1 MPCKSSGIPVYQKRT
16 QNENKTSIVTP
27 EKNNG
32 GIRSKPTTK
41 CTHFPS
47 NNVPSKRTSSSK
59 ISNRDASLCE
69 QANPGNGGNKLF
81 KSETSVEQKNVQTSK
96 AVALPHPHMRTPK
109 PTGTAT
115 FPKPTTRN
123 GRISI
128 NALRSAD
135 DRSKPK
141 TSASVRPTARRL
153 KNLDPVSSDRHQVQD
168 RSRSRDGAPY
178 ADYMNSSASHVEN
191 LGDDSLFANSNDSVS
206 RTCTMST
213 ISVIV
218 SESKSSLGN
227 EELSLEKSEA
237 LASPLNRMKWRTRSG
252 PIRNKSPSSPAPIR
266 RDVSISSLRSSLPL
280 RPMVAKSEE
289 TLRVPTA
296 VPLTMTQPLT
306 GKVSPSKSTL
316 PARSALRGSIVNK
329 VMVGDTR
336 VKGKG
341 KTEIKKCVHE
351 AETKPTIVPGT
362 RSVPCARLKS
372 SNRNRLEN
380 SSSEQVSSETSS
392 LLSVDESSNRIVFKS
407 LVNHK
412 SDKNR
417 KNIHAYESHK
427 KRSRKIVTPGIEVS
441 TDEEETDESMCDGI
455 IPTVFK
461 VSTIDKIS
469 SRSSIKT
476 IRGTTHRKHEVLSN
490 NAENLTSLASPK
502 SISQPIP
509 LITNSEEIS
518 IIVKDA
524 ENSDLSIKMS
534 EKIPLATKLGSNKL
548 KPKIERTT
556 SLRATKD
563 QSSPRKNQALESNI
577 ILSSRPTSASSLRIK
592 KLKSNPTS
600 SSSIT
605 TPVAPSRGTQKP
617 EQALDKSLTR
627 NKLNSRSCI
636 KKFSPKELR
645 EDGKITNEKRTA
657 RQGTVEMC
665 EKETAPRSS
674 RLTSGENAQV
684 KANAS
689 PARRSTPGISVS
701 CKSGIAARKIL
712 PDQTKEEQSTLHKA
726 EEKTNDL
733 IATSLED
740 IKEYTLEENIE
751 VASPRILGNPR
762 LSFKSENRQSLSD
775 TFASSSISNTCMPS
789 PEINVLITS
798 KTSPGSTE
806 TRALQKMLSENEA
819 GAARSSP
826 VPEPPVAST
835 RLSGDTVPSANTDKL
850 LRVKNNDLDDSL
862 QDGSVSDDE
871 ETRGSNTS
879 RNSSPKSID
888 FTKSLLASPKRLSVD
903 LPPWTAM
910 KNNTIVHVT
919 GDDDCEVQNGR
930 VTVRVNSEPYV
941 SGVGYSVNNSV
952 QFDNNFSESDST
964 ELKLEK
970 TSSES
975 RIEVESWKNNLMA
988 KDLANTKAVEEDRS
1002 EATVVVNLESEIS
1015 KGVNEPCILP
1025 HINKLVLF
1033 TEAANQHPDILA
1045 SDILLKSSR
1054 RSLTRICAEEYLAS
1068 DENINRMDTRSE
1080 SSNALVAR
1088 DEPHDFRAQFFSNGL
1103 GLGDE
1108 SSRKI
1113 TAERFKNTI
1122 SKSRELLTQ
1131 LELEHRRLKG
1141 ESELPNTWLERD
1153 LGECRSVELM
1163 IKTYSDDTSVSKFY
1177 NEQIISTGNRIRRT
1191 EMKENQVLDW
1201 RPPRKDTHRSG
1212 SESQRKLTSDGR
1224 HLFQFLHKRTK
1235 NATNYRMSERHT
1247 QSLRE
1252 GSHYSRRS
1260 AVELELQPDRGRS
1273 SSTSTEN
1280 RDFLEREEEAVCIMQ
1295 QRSLS
1300 LPKTF
1305 LADKYGLSGFKAA
1318 LPSVIFPWRRSDQSR
1333 ERELAPAGCPAYE
1346 DPSQPS
1352 AAANADPHQDGSSHV
1367 AITSDSRNSAASNRH
1382 YENCPGSE
1390 DQITSLLL
1398 EKRNLYNINRDTVDV
1413 NSCSINNNKYEEK
1426 RNVAKQDAKTCHREG
1441 RRRSSKD
1448 GGVQN
1453 NSKRNVSNSPVYTRP
1468 SRAGVVCD
1476 TSCEAGGEYT
1486 AAEAGYELRQRP
1498 VIQDSYHRHSSDHNN
1513 RHNDTNCD
1521 YSSRYTQHISGNGIR
1536 YSNRSSETTSQIF
1549 NNPENS
1555 GQLTDNLSDGS
1566 YKYTG
1571 KNSDDTSRYSVSG
1584 STRYPSSNISY
1595 NSSQYPNTNTHNHT
1609 PSNKSIGTQWPPG
1622 GGLEF
1627 NSNVEYL
1634 DFNEQ
1639 NLQNSSSSRNNDKRY
1654 SVQRE
1659 FSEAEV
1665 QCVHNSA
1672 EFLDDTLVENRL
1684 DNQALIETSA
1694 GKSDQSADVCGHQS
1708 LPHMTQLQLQ
1718 QHLQQRALTESA
1730 APNNGMFQKFKKS
1743 LSLRLNKKSSSRS
1756 ESPTEGPNNNNNC
1769 NNTYT
1774 NCHGGE
1780 QATTTMVGHVDPPAT
1795 LPRRRGVKEDD
1806 AKQVYLFGQ
1815 PVFRSSKD
1823 RRKARLRDA
1832 RASKCSSGDSGDS
1845 GIEIA
1850 GNGGLNNYSE
1860 YLAETATSVFHV
1872 SVNDHCSADERPV
1885 NADDGSCR
1893 ISIPCDCVDDTTTS
1907 TSSCTHDQP
1916 CTCSVSC
1923 SCTNGAPALGSNSRQ
1938 SLAST
1943 SSTTISSSLDSSN
1956 TSVTTISYG
1965 GPSHPSLTS
1974 CGSDGAQCFT
1984 NHRGNSCSACGGI
1997 NRNSFHTTQ
2006 LCSHPTSSAPSK
2018 IRRCQSDAASSIN
2031 NLSNVGRVGRA
2042 GHDRYT
2048 CDKTCVRDP
2057 SGGRTSVRDTSGSRG
2072 TRGGSSRAHLS
2083 AGGKAVTDASGVR
2096 RSERRSED
2104 ETSQRNKSLK
2114 RSQGSTHLRR
2124 SVSQPLD
2131 LNKSPVEGGAAVSLR
2146 VTSRPT
2152 CGAAAFLHVYPHKRP
2167 QRRPSTGNL
2176 LSDDHTSE
2184 EELLPS
2190 DTEEARKERAF
2201 DESCSVVYAE
2211 ALWDHVT
2218 MDSEELMFRAGEL
2231 ISVVDRSD
2239 HDWWWGRIGTRAGWF
2254 PVAFV
2259 RLLVNQQEHLASSL
2273 DLQTSCSRD
2282 SLAAPVSH
2290 AGPEDK
2296 LLDTTITNS
2305 DAVGGK
2311 VDAYSDEMVAS
2322 RGGYCRAT
2330 SQYSNGTTPRK
2341 ASASGPTH
2349 DQIRANV
2356 IKEIITTERDFVK
2369 HLRDVVEGYLKQA
2382 RRRPDMFS
2390 TARISAIFGNME
2402 ELYAFQTRFLADLEG
2417 CIDWDNLHTSCV
2429 GEAFIKNSDKF
2440 EIYSEYCNN
2449 HPFAVS
2455 ELQELY
2461 QQEKYV
2467 HFFEACRLLQEM
2479 IDISLDGFLLTP
2491 VQKICKYPLQLQE
2504 LLKYTKPD
2512 HPDHDSVQGALNAM
2526 RSAALLVNERRRR
2539 MECLEKIAAWQMEL
2553 EGWEG
2558 AELLDSSS
2566 QLLHQGEVVKGAGGA
2581 WPKEVTLFLFDRQL
2595 VYCKKDIIK
2604 RNTYVY
2610 RGRINLDQCSVE
2622 DVVDSK
2628 DGSRSNYVP
2637 NAWRIRCRDKNKS
2650 YVFAC
2655 KTAEEKSKWLEA
2667 FRRERELVAGDEE
2680 AGFLVSDKTR
2690 ALAREAARTRRAR
2703 PKKPRSS
2710 KIVSKRGQALTHA
2723 QAELLVNIDRELR
2736 SNSLPSHQQQQQQ
2749 AQQQQQ
2755 QQQQL
2760 CNTAPLSTS
2769 LLPADTSDNKRRGLW
2784 FSFGGQKKS
2793 RSQSR
2798 GGDPPQATPV

>member
-1 MPCKSSGIPVYQKRT
+1 MQVEKCMLVQWCGAPIVIPGYPAGGMCRQPGMTAYPRPPELCLIPNTTLGRHSFSYYDQILPPYDSLVSGVDLYRSNLLLATPRSHKEMGIVYPPLRRHSHDQSDFNPKYLYINNMNNLNKAKSCHNTPRKNSSEDKMVLSGTEILSERT
-16 QNENKTSIVTP
+16 EGKNEL
-27 EKNNG
+27 G
-32 GIRSKPTTK
+32 
-41 CTHFPS
+41 
-47 NNVPSKRTSSSK
+47 
-59 ISNRDASLCE
+59 
-69 QANPGNGGNKLF
+69 
-81 KSETSVEQKNVQTSK
+81 
-96 AVALPHPHMRTPK
+96 
-109 PTGTAT
+109 
-115 FPKPTTRN
+115 
-123 GRISI
+123 
-128 NALRSAD
+128 
-135 DRSKPK
+135 
-141 TSASVRPTARRL
+141 
-153 KNLDPVSSDRHQVQD
+153 
-168 RSRSRDGAPY
+168 RSRSIMRRSSYNHWYRKKPRPGNQNRLSLPSLKESTKPRPQNVYTSVSELNKVRRSNTSVGDRGSRSQSITNRTLRSNGQKLARVNSMSSIKNGTIQGIKNTKTKRVTICNSDLLMTPEMRVSQISVGS
-178 ADYMNSSASHVEN
+178 ANEAVIFRNKQSDHRGSMNSS
-191 LGDDSLFANSNDSVS
+191 L
-206 RTCTMST
+206 
-213 ISVIV
+213 
-218 SESKSSLGN
+218 
-227 EELSLEKSEA
+227 
-237 LASPLNRMKWRTRSG
+237 
-252 PIRNKSPSSPAPIR
+252 
-266 RDVSISSLRSSLPL
+266 
-280 RPMVAKSEE
+280 
-289 TLRVPTA
+289 
-296 VPLTMTQPLT
+296 
-306 GKVSPSKSTL
+306 
-316 PARSALRGSIVNK
+316 
-329 VMVGDTR
+329 
-336 VKGKG
+336 
-341 KTEIKKCVHE
+341 
-351 AETKPTIVPGT
+351 
-362 RSVPCARLKS
+362 
-372 SNRNRLEN
+372 
-380 SSSEQVSSETSS
+380 
-392 LLSVDESSNRIVFKS
+392 
-407 LVNHK
+407 
-412 SDKNR
+412 
-417 KNIHAYESHK
+417 
-427 KRSRKIVTPGIEVS
+427 
-441 TDEEETDESMCDGI
+441 
-455 IPTVFK
+455 
-461 VSTIDKIS
+461 
-469 SRSSIKT
+469 
-476 IRGTTHRKHEVLSN
+476 
-490 NAENLTSLASPK
+490 
-502 SISQPIP
+502 
-509 LITNSEEIS
+509 
-518 IIVKDA
+518 
-524 ENSDLSIKMS
+524 
-534 EKIPLATKLGSNKL
+534 
-548 KPKIERTT
+548 
-556 SLRATKD
+556 
-563 QSSPRKNQALESNI
+563 
-577 ILSSRPTSASSLRIK
+577 
-592 KLKSNPTS
+592 S
-600 SSSIT
+600 SSS
-605 TPVAPSRGTQKP
+605 
-617 EQALDKSLTR
+617 
-627 NKLNSRSCI
+627 
-636 KKFSPKELR
+636 
-645 EDGKITNEKRTA
+645 
-657 RQGTVEMC
+657 
-665 EKETAPRSS
+665 
-674 RLTSGENAQV
+674 
-684 KANAS
+684 
-689 PARRSTPGISVS
+689 
-701 CKSGIAARKIL
+701 
-712 PDQTKEEQSTLHKA
+712 
-726 EEKTNDL
+726 
-733 IATSLED
+733 
-740 IKEYTLEENIE
+740 
-751 VASPRILGNPR
+751 
-762 LSFKSENRQSLSD
+762 
-775 TFASSSISNTCMPS
+775 SSS
-789 PEINVLITS
+789 
-798 KTSPGSTE
+798 GSCQ
-806 TRALQKMLSENEA
+806 RHS
-819 GAARSSP
+819 
-826 VPEPPVAST
+826 
-835 RLSGDTVPSANTDKL
+835 
-850 LRVKNNDLDDSL
+850 SL
-862 QDGSVSDDE
+862 QNR
-871 ETRGSNTS
+871 T
-879 RNSSPKSID
+879 
-888 FTKSLLASPKRLSVD
+888 LA
-903 LPPWTAM
+903 
-910 KNNTIVHVT
+910 
-919 GDDDCEVQNGR
+919 
-930 VTVRVNSEPYV
+930 
-941 SGVGYSVNNSV
+941 
-952 QFDNNFSESDST
+952 
-964 ELKLEK
+964 
-970 TSSES
+970 
-975 RIEVESWKNNLMA
+975 
-988 KDLANTKAVEEDRS
+988 
-1002 EATVVVNLESEIS
+1002 
-1015 KGVNEPCILP
+1015 
-1025 HINKLVLF
+1025 
-1033 TEAANQHPDILA
+1033 
-1045 SDILLKSSR
+1045 
-1054 RSLTRICAEEYLAS
+1054 
-1068 DENINRMDTRSE
+1068 
-1080 SSNALVAR
+1080 
-1088 DEPHDFRAQFFSNGL
+1088 
-1103 GLGDE
+1103 
-1108 SSRKI
+1108 
-1113 TAERFKNTI
+1113 
-1122 SKSRELLTQ
+1122 
-1131 LELEHRRLKG
+1131 
-1141 ESELPNTWLERD
+1141 
-1153 LGECRSVELM
+1153 
-1163 IKTYSDDTSVSKFY
+1163 
-1177 NEQIISTGNRIRRT
+1177 RIR
-1191 EMKENQVLDW
+1191 
-1201 RPPRKDTHRSG
+1201 G
-1212 SESQRKLTSDGR
+1212 
-1224 HLFQFLHKRTK
+1224 
-1235 NATNYRMSERHT
+1235 
-1247 QSLRE
+1247 
-1252 GSHYSRRS
+1252 
-1260 AVELELQPDRGRS
+1260 LQ
-1273 SSTSTEN
+1273 
-1280 RDFLEREEEAVCIMQ
+1280 
-1295 QRSLS
+1295 
-1300 LPKTF
+1300 
-1305 LADKYGLSGFKAA
+1305 
-1318 LPSVIFPWRRSDQSR
+1318 SVIFPWRRSDQSR